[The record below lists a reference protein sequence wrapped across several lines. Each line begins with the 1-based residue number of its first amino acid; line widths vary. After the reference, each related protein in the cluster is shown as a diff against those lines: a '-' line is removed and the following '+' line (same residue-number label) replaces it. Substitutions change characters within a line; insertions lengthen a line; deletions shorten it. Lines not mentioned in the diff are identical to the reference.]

1 MPGFGGGGGAPVRLY
16 ASWTGTRRNLNALRE
31 NDWRLLMSPDTLQRC
46 KGKTAPRWPDGARA
60 LYALDNGA
68 WGCFQAGKPFDEEAF
83 MWAYQRIGSGAD
95 WIVAPDIV
103 GDGVQSL
110 QFTKSWLPKLK
121 HPKILIAVQDGMTPA
136 DVVPLL
142 KNGRGVF
149 LGGSTEYK
157 LQSMPMWGRF
167 CRARGCHFH
176 VARVNTI
183 RRVRAA
189 QFAGAHSV
197 DGSRVS
203 RWSMDAGI
211 LPSAIRQM
219 SLFRGKG

>member
-1 MPGFGGGGGAPVRLY
+1 MILY
-16 ASWTGTRRNLNALRE
+16 ASWTGTRRNLSALRA
-31 NDWRLLMSPDTLQRC
+31 NGWRLLMSPDTLKRC

-68 WGCFQAGKPFDEEAF
+68 WGCFQAGKPFDTEAF
-83 MWAYQRIGSGAD
+83 LWAFERIGAGAD

-103 GDGVQSL
+103 GCGAQSL
-110 QFTKSWLPKLK
+110 KLTREWLPRLNHKK
-121 HPKILIAVQDGMTPA
+121 VLIAVQDGMRPE
-136 DVVPLL
+136 DVAPLI
-142 KNGRGVF
+142 NAGRGVF

-157 LQSMPMWGRF
+157 LQSMPLWGRF
-167 CRARGCHFH
+167 CRKHRCHFH

-197 DGSRVS
+197 DGSSCTRFAVN
-203 RWSMDAGI
+203 AGI
-211 LPSAIRQM
+211 LPSAIRQT
-219 SLFRGKG
+219 SLFRGNG